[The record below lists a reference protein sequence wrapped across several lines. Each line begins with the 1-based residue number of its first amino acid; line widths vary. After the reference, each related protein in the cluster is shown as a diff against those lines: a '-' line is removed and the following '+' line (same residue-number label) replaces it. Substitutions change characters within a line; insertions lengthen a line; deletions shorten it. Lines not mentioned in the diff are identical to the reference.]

1 MSRKAAPAKNDSDLD
16 IWAVS
21 DYARKIPLCFEE
33 LSIWLARDFQLSFP
47 FRNPVTSDI
56 ELFSLQ
62 SQYERPTLAYVLRH
76 VRGAVV
82 WFFGCCVDFGE
93 VLFIGFNKVDLQ
105 VHRPADGIFIRLPC
119 RTVQR
124 CQGLLGEFVKGRPIR
139 KVCDGLVQ
147 SRCTQLA
154 GAALLPL
161 CPSRPRSAPSYAR
174 KIHRA
179 HVRIVSNPVW
189 KSSC

>member
-21 DYARKIPLCFEE
+21 DYTRKIPLCFEE

-62 SQYERPTLAYVLRH
+62 SRYERPTLAYVLRH
-76 VRGAVV
+76 VKRAVV

-93 VLFIGFNKVDLQ
+93 VLFISPIKFPVRRCDPWSVCYKKDSQ
-105 VHRPADGIFIRLPC
+105 VWGYRMRL
-119 RTVQR
+119 
-124 CQGLLGEFVKGRPIR
+124 L
-139 KVCDGLVQ
+139 
-147 SRCTQLA
+147 S
-154 GAALLPL
+154 
-161 CPSRPRSAPSYAR
+161 
-174 KIHRA
+174 
-179 HVRIVSNPVW
+179 
-189 KSSC
+189 